1 MKLLL
6 HDFHKDKMLIWVN
19 PQCYQSY
26 LVSIYPGP
34 IGKHTLSTYIVYTMD
49 NEHFKF
55 GEEDHY
61 LASFEKL
68 DKMILVGIA
77 PADLR
82 TLDVRNI
89 IEQRHEYWSRP
100 PANIRYW
107 NSSFSDRRYVPE
119 SYESGVYV
127 EKGVRRRFVDQ
138 ISHNGENFIFEGI

>member
-1 MKLLL
+1 
-6 HDFHKDKMLIWVN
+6 
-19 PQCYQSY
+19 
-26 LVSIYPGP
+26 
-34 IGKHTLSTYIVYTMD
+34 
-49 NEHFKF
+49 
-55 GEEDHY
+55 
-61 LASFEKL
+61 
-68 DKMILVGIA
+68 MILVGIA